1 MLIKSVYL
9 IIGVLNILI
18 FTNTR
23 YITNLASGII
33 FIAASIIY
41 NRNGNDKSGLIPTL
55 IFLFNSL

>member
-23 YITNLASGII
+23 YITNLVSGII

-41 NRNGNDKSGLIPTL
+41 NRNVNDK
-55 IFLFNSL
+55 